1 MECESFHGEA
11 QETSFNSNQSFESTE
26 SNLVSE
32 ISMRSYEEVINM
44 EESDNSQESNNILE
58 YDNIKES
65 DNVVESDNVE
75 ESDNVD
81 NVDNVDNIEKSD
93 NANEF
98 PNEAYADL
106 MTLVTNYKLNN
117 KAGNAIIKF
126 FNKHSNVPQS
136 PLPINI
142 EKGRKF
148 MNNMKF
154 PNLTFKKICIASHNH
169 KEYFLHYQ
177 DLIHCIKNILAIPD
191 ITQEFALSFE
201 NCEVK
206 C

>member
-1 MECESFHGEA
+1 MECEGFHGEA
-11 QETSFNSNQSFESTE
+11 QESSFNSNQSFESTE

-44 EESDNSQESNNILE
+44 EESDNSQESNNIL
-58 YDNIKES
+58 
-65 DNVVESDNVE
+65 VESDYVE

-81 NVDNVDNIEKSD
+81 NVDNIKKSD

-169 KEYFLHYQ
+169 KEYFFHYQ
-177 DLIHCIKNILAIPD
+177 DLIYCIKNILAIPD
-191 ITQEFALSFE
+191 ITQDFALSFE

>member
-1 MECESFHGEA
+1 MECEGFHGEA
-11 QETSFNSNQSFESTE
+11 QESSFNSNQSFESTE
-26 SNLVSE
+26 SNLVSK

-44 EESDNSQESNNILE
+44 EESDNSQESNNIL
-58 YDNIKES
+58 
-65 DNVVESDNVE
+65 VESDNVE
-75 ESDNVD
+75 ESD

-106 MTLVTNYKLNN
+106 MTLVTDYKLSNR
-117 KAGNAIIKF
+117 AGNAIIKF

-191 ITQEFALSFE
+191 ITQDFALSFE

>member
-1 MECESFHGEA
+1 MECKGFHGEV
-11 QETSFNSNQSFESTE
+11 QESSFNSNQSFESTE

-32 ISMRSYEEVINM
+32 ISMRSYEKVINM
-44 EESDNSQESNNILE
+44 EESDNSHDV
-58 YDNIKES
+58 DNIK
-65 DNVVESDNVE
+65 
-75 ESDNVD
+75 
-81 NVDNVDNIEKSD
+81 KSD

-106 MTLVTNYKLNN
+106 MTLMTDYKLSN

-177 DLIHCIKNILAIPD
+177 DLIHYIKNILAIPD
-191 ITQEFALSFE
+191 ITQDFALSFE

>member
-1 MECESFHGEA
+1 MEYESFHEEA

-26 SNLVSE
+26 SDLVSE
-32 ISMRSYEEVINM
+32 ISMRSYEEIVNM
-44 EESDNSQESNNILE
+44 EESDNIQESDIQESDNILE
-58 YDNIKES
+58 YDNDNAKES
-65 DNVVESDNVE
+65 DNAE
-75 ESDNVD
+75 ESDNV
-81 NVDNVDNIEKSD
+81 K
-93 NANEF
+93 EF

-126 FNKHSNVPQS
+126 FNKHSNLPES

-177 DLIHCIKNILAIPD
+177 DLIHCIKNILDIPN
-191 ITQEFALSFE
+191 ITQDFALSFE

-206 C
+206 R

>member
-1 MECESFHGEA
+1 MECEGFHGEA
-11 QETSFNSNQSFESTE
+11 QESSFNSNQSFESTE
-26 SNLVSE
+26 RNLVSE

-44 EESDNSQESNNILE
+44 EGSDNSQESNNIL
-58 YDNIKES
+58 
-65 DNVVESDNVE
+65 VESDNVE
-75 ESDNVD
+75 ESD

-106 MTLVTNYKLNN
+106 MTLVTDYKLSNR
-117 KAGNAIIKF
+117 AGNAIIKF

-154 PNLTFKKICIASHNH
+154 PNLTFKKICIVSHNH

-191 ITQEFALSFE
+191 ITQDFALSFE

>member
-32 ISMRSYEEVINM
+32 ISMRSYEEIINI
-44 EESDNSQESNNILE
+44 EESYNSQESDNILE
-58 YDNIKES
+58 YEES

-75 ESDNVD
+75 KSDNVD
-81 NVDNVDNIEKSD
+81 NTEKSD
-93 NANEF
+93 NAKEF

-126 FNKHSNVPQS
+126 FNKYSNLPQS

-154 PNLTFKKICIASHNH
+154 PNLTFKKICIANHNH

-191 ITQEFALSFE
+191 MTQDFALSFE

>member
-44 EESDNSQESNNILE
+44 EESDNSQESDNILE
-58 YDNIKES
+58 YEES

-75 ESDNVD
+75 GSDNVD
-81 NVDNVDNIEKSD
+81 NTEKSD
-93 NANEF
+93 NAKEF

-106 MTLVTNYKLNN
+106 MTLLTNYKLNN

-126 FNKHSNVPQS
+126 FNKYSNLPQS

-154 PNLTFKKICIASHNH
+154 PNLTFKKICIANHNH

-191 ITQEFALSFE
+191 MTQDFALSFE

>member
-32 ISMRSYEEVINM
+32 ISMRSYEEIINM
-44 EESDNSQESNNILE
+44 EESDNSQESDNILE
-58 YDNIKES
+58 YEES

-81 NVDNVDNIEKSD
+81 NTEKSD
-93 NANEF
+93 NAKEF

-126 FNKHSNVPQS
+126 FNKYSNLPQS

-154 PNLTFKKICIASHNH
+154 PNLTFKKICIANHNH

-191 ITQEFALSFE
+191 MTQDFALSFE
-201 NCEVK
+201 NCKVK

>member
-1 MECESFHGEA
+1 MECESFHEEA
-11 QETSFNSNQSFESTE
+11 QESSFNSNQSFESTE

-44 EESDNSQESNNILE
+44 EESDNSQESNNIL
-58 YDNIKES
+58 
-65 DNVVESDNVE
+65 VEFDNVE
-75 ESDNVD
+75 ESDNV
-81 NVDNVDNIEKSD
+81 NNVDNIEKSD

-106 MTLVTNYKLNN
+106 MTLVTDYKLSN

-142 EKGRKF
+142 EKEQKF

-154 PNLTFKKICIASHNH
+154 TNLTFKKICIASHNH

-191 ITQEFALSFE
+191 ITQDFTLSFE

>member
-1 MECESFHGEA
+1 MECEGFHGEA
-11 QETSFNSNQSFESTE
+11 QESSFNSNQSFESTE

-32 ISMRSYEEVINM
+32 ISMRSYKEVINM
-44 EESDNSQESNNILE
+44 EESDNSQESNNI
-58 YDNIKES
+58 I
-65 DNVVESDNVE
+65 VESDNVE
-75 ESDNVD
+75 ESD

-106 MTLVTNYKLNN
+106 MTLVTDYKLSNR
-117 KAGNAIIKF
+117 AGNAIIKF

-191 ITQEFALSFE
+191 ITQDFALSFE

>member
-1 MECESFHGEA
+1 MECEGFHGEA
-11 QETSFNSNQSFESTE
+11 QESSFNSNQSFESTE

-44 EESDNSQESNNILE
+44 KESDNSQESNNIL
-58 YDNIKES
+58 
-65 DNVVESDNVE
+65 VESDNVE
-75 ESDNVD
+75 ESD

-106 MTLVTNYKLNN
+106 MTLVTDYKLSNR
-117 KAGNAIIKF
+117 AGNAIIKF

-154 PNLTFKKICIASHNH
+154 HNLTFKKICIASHNH

-191 ITQEFALSFE
+191 ITQDFALSFE

>member
-1 MECESFHGEA
+1 MECEGFHGET
-11 QETSFNSNQSFESTE
+11 QESSFNSNQSFESTE

-44 EESDNSQESNNILE
+44 EESDNSQESNNIL
-58 YDNIKES
+58 
-65 DNVVESDNVE
+65 VESDNVE
-75 ESDNVD
+75 ESD

-106 MTLVTNYKLNN
+106 MTLVTDYKLSNR
-117 KAGNAIIKF
+117 AGNAIIKF

-191 ITQEFALSFE
+191 ITQDFALSFE

>member
-1 MECESFHGEA
+1 MECESFHREA

-44 EESDNSQESNNILE
+44 EKSDNSQESDNILE
-58 YDNIKES
+58 YEES

-75 ESDNVD
+75 ESDNVN
-81 NVDNVDNIEKSD
+81 NVDNVDNTEKSD
-93 NANEF
+93 NAKEF

-126 FNKHSNVPQS
+126 FNKYSNLPQS

-154 PNLTFKKICIASHNH
+154 PNLTFKKICIANHNH

-191 ITQEFALSFE
+191 ITQDFALSFE

>member
-65 DNVVESDNVE
+65 DNVLESDNVE

-81 NVDNVDNIEKSD
+81 NTEKSD
-93 NANEF
+93 NAKEF

-106 MTLVTNYKLNN
+106 MTLVTDYKLSNR
-117 KAGNAIIKF
+117 AGNAIIKF

>member
-1 MECESFHGEA
+1 MECEGFHREA
-11 QETSFNSNQSFESTE
+11 QESSFNSNQSFESTE
-26 SNLVSE
+26 SNLVFE

-44 EESDNSQESNNILE
+44 EESDNSQESNNIL
-58 YDNIKES
+58 
-65 DNVVESDNVE
+65 VESDNVE
-75 ESDNVD
+75 ESD

-106 MTLVTNYKLNN
+106 MTLVTDYKLSNR
-117 KAGNAIIKF
+117 AGNAIIKF

-154 PNLTFKKICIASHNH
+154 SNLTFKR
-169 KEYFLHYQ
+169 F
-177 DLIHCIKNILAIPD
+177 
-191 ITQEFALSFE
+191 
-201 NCEVK
+201 V
-206 C
+206 

>member
-44 EESDNSQESNNILE
+44 EESDNSQESDNILE
-58 YDNIKES
+58 YEES

-81 NVDNVDNIEKSD
+81 NTEKSD
-93 NANEF
+93 NAKEF

-126 FNKHSNVPQS
+126 FNKYSNLPQS

-154 PNLTFKKICIASHNH
+154 PNLTFKKICIATKNT

-191 ITQEFALSFE
+191 MTQDFALSFE
-201 NCEVK
+201 NCKVK

>member
-1 MECESFHGEA
+1 MECEGFHGEA
-11 QETSFNSNQSFESTE
+11 QESSFNSNQSFESTE

-44 EESDNSQESNNILE
+44 EESDNSQESNNIL
-58 YDNIKES
+58 
-65 DNVVESDNVE
+65 VESDNVE
-75 ESDNVD
+75 ESD

-106 MTLVTNYKLNN
+106 MTLVTDYKLSNR
-117 KAGNAIIKF
+117 AGNAIIKF

-169 KEYFLHYQ
+169 KKYFLHYQ

-191 ITQEFALSFE
+191 ITQDFALTFE

>member
-1 MECESFHGEA
+1 MECEGFHGEA
-11 QETSFNSNQSFESTE
+11 QESSFNSNQSFESTE

-44 EESDNSQESNNILE
+44 KESDNSQESNNIL
-58 YDNIKES
+58 
-65 DNVVESDNVE
+65 VESDYVE

-81 NVDNVDNIEKSD
+81 NVDNIKKSD

-106 MTLVTNYKLNN
+106 MTLVTDYKLSN

-191 ITQEFALSFE
+191 ITQDFALSFE

>member
-1 MECESFHGEA
+1 MECEGFHGEA
-11 QETSFNSNQSFESTE
+11 QESSFNSNQSFESTE

-44 EESDNSQESNNILE
+44 EESDNSQESNNIL
-58 YDNIKES
+58 
-65 DNVVESDNVE
+65 VESDNVE
-75 ESDNVD
+75 ESDNV
-81 NVDNVDNIEKSD
+81 NNVDNIEKSD

-106 MTLVTNYKLNN
+106 MTLVTDYKLSNR
-117 KAGNAIIKF
+117 AGNAIIKF

-191 ITQEFALSFE
+191 ITQDFALSFE

>member
-11 QETSFNSNQSFESTE
+11 QESSFNSNQSFESTE

-44 EESDNSQESNNILE
+44 EESDNSQESDNILE
-58 YDNIKES
+58 YEES

-75 ESDNVD
+75 ESDNVN
-81 NVDNVDNIEKSD
+81 NVDNVDNTEKSD
-93 NANEF
+93 NTKEF

-126 FNKHSNVPQS
+126 FNKYSNLPQS

-154 PNLTFKKICIASHNH
+154 PNLTFKKICIANHNH

-191 ITQEFALSFE
+191 MTQDFALSFE

>member
-1 MECESFHGEA
+1 MECEGFHGEA
-11 QETSFNSNQSFESTE
+11 QESSFNSNQSFESTE

-44 EESDNSQESNNILE
+44 EESDNSQESNNIL
-58 YDNIKES
+58 
-65 DNVVESDNVE
+65 VESDNVE
-75 ESDNVD
+75 ESD

-106 MTLVTNYKLNN
+106 MTLVTDYKLSNR
-117 KAGNAIIKF
+117 AGNAIIKF

-154 PNLTFKKICIASHNH
+154 PNLTFKKICIVSHNH

-191 ITQEFALSFE
+191 ITQDFALSFE

>member
-1 MECESFHGEA
+1 
-11 QETSFNSNQSFESTE
+11 
-26 SNLVSE
+26 
-32 ISMRSYEEVINM
+32 M
-44 EESDNSQESNNILE
+44 EESDNSQESNNIL
-58 YDNIKES
+58 
-65 DNVVESDNVE
+65 VESDNVE
-75 ESDNVD
+75 ESD

-106 MTLVTNYKLNN
+106 MTLVTDYKLSNR
-117 KAGNAIIKF
+117 AGNAIIKF

-191 ITQEFALSFE
+191 ITQDFALSFE

>member
-1 MECESFHGEA
+1 MECEGFHGEA
-11 QETSFNSNQSFESTE
+11 QESSFNSNQSFESTE

-44 EESDNSQESNNILE
+44 EESDNSQESNNIL
-58 YDNIKES
+58 
-65 DNVVESDNVE
+65 VESDYVE
-75 ESDNVD
+75 ESD

-106 MTLVTNYKLNN
+106 MTLVTDYKLSN
-117 KAGNAIIKF
+117 KAENAIIKF

-191 ITQEFALSFE
+191 ITQDFALSFE

>member
-1 MECESFHGEA
+1 MECEGFHGEA
-11 QETSFNSNQSFESTE
+11 QESSFNSNQSFESTE

-44 EESDNSQESNNILE
+44 EESDNSQESNNIL
-58 YDNIKES
+58 
-65 DNVVESDNVE
+65 VESDNVE

-106 MTLVTNYKLNN
+106 MTLVTDYKLSNR
-117 KAGNAIIKF
+117 AGNAIIKF

-191 ITQEFALSFE
+191 ITQDFALTFE

>member
-1 MECESFHGEA
+1 MECEGFHGEA
-11 QETSFNSNQSFESTE
+11 QESSFNSNQSFESTE

-32 ISMRSYEEVINM
+32 ISMRNYEEVINM
-44 EESDNSQESNNILE
+44 EESDNSQESNNIL
-58 YDNIKES
+58 
-65 DNVVESDNVE
+65 VESDNVE
-75 ESDNVD
+75 ESD

-106 MTLVTNYKLNN
+106 MTLVTDYKLSNR
-117 KAGNAIIKF
+117 AGNAIIKF

-191 ITQEFALSFE
+191 ITQDFALSFE

>member
-1 MECESFHGEA
+1 MECEGFHGEA
-11 QETSFNSNQSFESTE
+11 QESSFNSNQSFESTE

-44 EESDNSQESNNILE
+44 EESDNSQESNNIL
-58 YDNIKES
+58 
-65 DNVVESDNVE
+65 VESDYVE

-81 NVDNVDNIEKSD
+81 NVDNIKKSD
-93 NANEF
+93 NTNEF

-106 MTLVTNYKLNN
+106 MTLVTDYKLSNR
-117 KAGNAIIKF
+117 AGNAIIKF

-191 ITQEFALSFE
+191 ITQDFALSFE

>member
-1 MECESFHGEA
+1 MECEGFHGEA
-11 QETSFNSNQSFESTE
+11 QESSFNSNQSFESTE

-44 EESDNSQESNNILE
+44 EESDNSQESNNIL
-58 YDNIKES
+58 
-65 DNVVESDNVE
+65 VESDNVE
-75 ESDNVD
+75 ESD

-106 MTLVTNYKLNN
+106 MTLVTDYKLSN

-191 ITQEFALSFE
+191 ITQDFALSFE
-201 NCEVK
+201 NCKVK

>member
-44 EESDNSQESNNILE
+44 EESDNSQESDNILE
-58 YDNIKES
+58 YEES

-75 ESDNVD
+75 GSDNVD
-81 NVDNVDNIEKSD
+81 NTEKSD
-93 NANEF
+93 NAKEF

-126 FNKHSNVPQS
+126 FNKYSNLPQS

-154 PNLTFKKICIASHNH
+154 PNLTFKKICIANHNH

-191 ITQEFALSFE
+191 MTQDFALSFE

>member
-1 MECESFHGEA
+1 MECESFYGEA

-44 EESDNSQESNNILE
+44 EESDNSQESDNILE
-58 YDNIKES
+58 YEES

-75 ESDNVD
+75 ESDNVN
-81 NVDNVDNIEKSD
+81 NVDNVDNTEKSD
-93 NANEF
+93 NAKEF

-126 FNKHSNVPQS
+126 FNKYSNLPQS

-154 PNLTFKKICIASHNH
+154 PNLTFKKICIANHNH

-191 ITQEFALSFE
+191 MTQDFALSFE

>member
-1 MECESFHGEA
+1 MECEGFHGEA
-11 QETSFNSNQSFESTE
+11 QESSFNSNQSFESTE

-44 EESDNSQESNNILE
+44 EESDNSQESNNIL
-58 YDNIKES
+58 
-65 DNVVESDNVE
+65 VESDNVE
-75 ESDNVD
+75 ESD

-106 MTLVTNYKLNN
+106 MTLVTDYKLSNR
-117 KAGNAIIKF
+117 AGNAIIKF

-191 ITQEFALSFE
+191 ITQDFALSFE
-201 NCEVK
+201 NCKVK

>member
-1 MECESFHGEA
+1 MECEGFHGEA
-11 QETSFNSNQSFESTE
+11 QESSFNSNQSFESTE
-26 SNLVSE
+26 SNLVFE

-44 EESDNSQESNNILE
+44 EESDNSQESNNIL
-58 YDNIKES
+58 
-65 DNVVESDNVE
+65 VESDNVE
-75 ESDNVD
+75 ESD

-106 MTLVTNYKLNN
+106 MTLVTDYKLSNR
-117 KAGNAIIKF
+117 AGNAIIKF

-191 ITQEFALSFE
+191 ITQDFALSFE

>member
-1 MECESFHGEA
+1 MECEGFHGEA
-11 QETSFNSNQSFESTE
+11 QESSFNSNQSFESTE

-44 EESDNSQESNNILE
+44 EESDNSQESNNIL
-58 YDNIKES
+58 
-65 DNVVESDNVE
+65 VESDYVE

-81 NVDNVDNIEKSD
+81 NVDNIKKSD

-106 MTLVTNYKLNN
+106 MTLVTDYKLSN

-177 DLIHCIKNILAIPD
+177 DLIHCIKNILAIPN
-191 ITQEFALSFE
+191 ITQDFALSFE

>member
-1 MECESFHGEA
+1 MECEGFHGEA

-32 ISMRSYEEVINM
+32 ISMRSYEKVINM
-44 EESDNSQESNNILE
+44 EESDNSQESNNIL
-58 YDNIKES
+58 
-65 DNVVESDNVE
+65 VESDNVE

-81 NVDNVDNIEKSD
+81 NVDNIEKAD

-106 MTLVTNYKLNN
+106 MTLVIDYKLSNR
-117 KAGNAIIKF
+117 AGNAIIKF

-136 PLPINI
+136 QLPINI

-148 MNNMKF
+148 MNFILFMNF
-154 PNLTFKKICIASHNH
+154 RP
-169 KEYFLHYQ
+169 FLISIQMFSNPHYQ
-177 DLIHCIKNILAIPD
+177 
-191 ITQEFALSFE
+191 
-201 NCEVK
+201 
-206 C
+206 

>member
-1 MECESFHGEA
+1 MECEGFHGEA
-11 QETSFNSNQSFESTE
+11 QESSFNSNQSFESTE

-44 EESDNSQESNNILE
+44 EESDNSQESNNIL
-58 YDNIKES
+58 
-65 DNVVESDNVE
+65 VESDNVE

-81 NVDNVDNIEKSD
+81 NVDNIKKSD

-106 MTLVTNYKLNN
+106 MTLVTDYKLSNR
-117 KAGNAIIKF
+117 AGNAIIKF

-191 ITQEFALSFE
+191 ITQDFALSFE

>member
-44 EESDNSQESNNILE
+44 EESDNSQESDNILE
-58 YDNIKES
+58 YEES

-81 NVDNVDNIEKSD
+81 NVDNVDNTEKSD
-93 NANEF
+93 NAKEF

-126 FNKHSNVPQS
+126 FNKHSNLPQS

-154 PNLTFKKICIASHNH
+154 PNLTFKKICIANHNH

-191 ITQEFALSFE
+191 ITQDFALSFE

>member
-1 MECESFHGEA
+1 MECEGFHGEA
-11 QETSFNSNQSFESTE
+11 QESSFNSNQSFESTE

-44 EESDNSQESNNILE
+44 EESDNSQESNNIL
-58 YDNIKES
+58 
-65 DNVVESDNVE
+65 VESDNVE
-75 ESDNVD
+75 ESD

-106 MTLVTNYKLNN
+106 MTLVTDYKLSNR
-117 KAGNAIIKF
+117 AGNAIIKF

-136 PLPINI
+136 PLLINI

-191 ITQEFALSFE
+191 ITQDFALSFE

>member
-1 MECESFHGEA
+1 MECEGFHGEA
-11 QETSFNSNQSFESTE
+11 QESSFNSNQSFESTE

-44 EESDNSQESNNILE
+44 EESDNSQESNNIL
-58 YDNIKES
+58 
-65 DNVVESDNVE
+65 VESDNVE
-75 ESDNVD
+75 ESD

-106 MTLVTNYKLNN
+106 MTLVTDYKLSNR
-117 KAGNAIIKF
+117 AGNAIIKF

-154 PNLTFKKICIASHNH
+154 PNLTFKKICIVSHNH

-191 ITQEFALSFE
+191 IIQDFALSFE
-201 NCEVK
+201 NCKIK

>member
-1 MECESFHGEA
+1 MECEGFHGEA
-11 QETSFNSNQSFESTE
+11 QESSFNSNQSFESTE

-44 EESDNSQESNNILE
+44 EESDNSQESNNIL
-58 YDNIKES
+58 
-65 DNVVESDNVE
+65 VESDNVE
-75 ESDNVD
+75 ESD

-106 MTLVTNYKLNN
+106 MTLVTDYKLSN
-117 KAGNAIIKF
+117 KAENAIIKF

-191 ITQEFALSFE
+191 ITQDFALSFE

>member
-1 MECESFHGEA
+1 MECEGFHGEA
-11 QETSFNSNQSFESTE
+11 QESLFNSNQSFESTE

-44 EESDNSQESNNILE
+44 EESDNSQESNNIL
-58 YDNIKES
+58 
-65 DNVVESDNVE
+65 VESDYVE

-142 EKGRKF
+142 EKR
-148 MNNMKF
+148 
-154 PNLTFKKICIASHNH
+154 TKIH
-169 KEYFLHYQ
+169 E
-177 DLIHCIKNILAIPD
+177 
-191 ITQEFALSFE
+191 
-201 NCEVK
+201 
-206 C
+206 